1 MLAQPPVSR
10 QIALL
15 EDELGVCLFLR
26 TNKGIELTEAGQ
38 SLYVQNKHIFQSMH
52 TMIDS
57 VRTLTRGWGCLKL
70 GSIYSTISFT
80 LDFLKKYHAEYPNVE
95 YYIRMGTPWGSF
107 ERSEQWRSSRDISP
121 GTTSEISGSWERIL
135 GEETL
140 EVILTESLDPAP
152 GLDYI
157 PIERL
162 PEMSQCACCAAMTF
176 GATTIT
182 LLMSVSAM
190 VSLPMS
196 SASVM
201 IPPWLFRWYSLD
213 LELVFCSGSIEGN
226 HLSENALKTGAH
238 RQQKKIL
245 IYCEEEQHFL
255 VCRGQYPHGR
265 KGGIG
270 GQRRTNGMISQC
282 PMESGVNK
290 QIKPVIESL
299 INGVRKVWGGVW
311 GGRVVPP

>member
-1 MLAQPPVSR
+1 MNFRQLEYFTTAARLKSISKAAQELHVAQPPVSR

-38 SLYVQNKHIFQSMH
+38 SLYVQSKHIFQSMH

-57 VRTLTRGWGCLKL
+57 VRDIDQGLRGCLKL

-95 YYIRMGTPWGSF
+95 YYIRMGTPGDLLKDLSNGDLHVIF
-107 ERSEQWRSSRDISP
+107 LR

-162 PEMSQCACCAAMTF
+162 RDVPMC
-176 GATTIT
+176 
-182 LLMSVSAM
+182 LLRSD
-190 VSLPMS
+190 
-196 SASVM
+196 
-201 IPPWLFRWYSLD
+201 D
-213 LELVFCSGSIEGN
+213 LWSYN
-226 HLSENALKTGAH
+226 N
-238 RQQKKIL
+238 
-245 IYCEEEQHFL
+245 Y
-255 VCRGQYPHGR
+255 
-265 KGGIG
+265 
-270 GQRRTNGMISQC
+270 
-282 PMESGVNK
+282 
-290 QIKPVIESL
+290 L
-299 INGVRKVWGGVW
+299 INECQRNGFSPN
-311 GGRVVPP
+311 VVCQCYDTPMALQMVQSGFGISFLPPALVNIIGSHELYSKPIRGITAKIISYYDVEQQCHVLWLCQTLY

>member
-1 MLAQPPVSR
+1 MNFRQLEYFTTAARLKSISKAAQELHVAQPPVSR

-38 SLYVQNKHIFQSMH
+38 SLYVQSKHIFQSIH

-57 VRTLTRGWGCLKL
+57 VRDIDQGLRGCLKL

-95 YYIRMGTPWGSF
+95 YYIRMGTPGDLLKDLSNGDLHVIF
-107 ERSEQWRSSRDISP
+107 LR

-157 PIERL
+157 PIS
-162 PEMSQCACCAAMTF
+162 EMSQCACCAAMTF

-213 LELVFCSGSIEGN
+213 LELVFCLR
-226 HLSENALKTGAH
+226 HL
-238 RQQKKIL
+238 
-245 IYCEEEQHFL
+245 
-255 VCRGQYPHGR
+255 
-265 KGGIG
+265 
-270 GQRRTNGMISQC
+270 
-282 PMESGVNK
+282 
-290 QIKPVIESL
+290 
-299 INGVRKVWGGVW
+299 
-311 GGRVVPP
+311 

>member
-1 MLAQPPVSR
+1 MNFRQLEYFTTAARLKSISKAAQELHVAQPPVSR

-38 SLYVQNKHIFQSMH
+38 SLYVQSKHIFQSIH

-57 VRTLTRGWGCLKL
+57 VRDIDQGLRGCLKL

-95 YYIRMGTPWGSF
+95 YYIRMGTPGDLLKDLSNGDLHVIF
-107 ERSEQWRSSRDISP
+107 LR

-162 PEMSQCACCAAMTF
+162 RDVPMCLLRSDDLWSYNNYLINECQRNGFSPNVVCQCYDTPMALQMVQSGF
-176 GATTIT
+176 GI
-182 LLMSVSAM
+182 SF
-190 VSLPMS
+190 LPPALVNIIGS
-196 SASVM
+196 HE
-201 IPPWLFRWYSLD
+201 LYSKPIRGVRAD
-213 LELVFCSGSIEGN
+213 LFCSRMDG
-226 HLSENALKTGAH
+226 LT
-238 RQQKKIL
+238 
-245 IYCEEEQHFL
+245 
-255 VCRGQYPHGR
+255 
-265 KGGIG
+265 
-270 GQRRTNGMISQC
+270 
-282 PMESGVNK
+282 
-290 QIKPVIESL
+290 
-299 INGVRKVWGGVW
+299 
-311 GGRVVPP
+311 

>member
-1 MLAQPPVSR
+1 MNFRQLEYFTTAARLKSISKAAQELHVAQPPVSR

-38 SLYVQNKHIFQSMH
+38 RLYVQSKHIFQSIH

-57 VRTLTRGWGCLKL
+57 VRDIDQGLRGCLKL

-95 YYIRMGTPWGSF
+95 YYIRMGTPGDLLKDLSNGDLHVIF
-107 ERSEQWRSSRDISP
+107 LR

-162 PEMSQCACCAAMTF
+162 RDVPMCLLRSDDLWSYNNYLINECQRNGFSPNVVCQCYDTPMALQMVQSGF
-176 GATTIT
+176 GISFLPPALVNIIGSHELYSKPIRGIT
-182 LLMSVSAM
+182 AKSYPTMMWNS
-190 VSLPMS
+190 
-196 SASVM
+196 SVM
-201 IPPWLFRWYSLD
+201 YSGCVKRFID
-213 LELVFCSGSIEGN
+213 MF
-226 HLSENALKTGAH
+226 
-238 RQQKKIL
+238 
-245 IYCEEEQHFL
+245 
-255 VCRGQYPHGR
+255 GQ
-265 KGGIG
+265 
-270 GQRRTNGMISQC
+270 
-282 PMESGVNK
+282 
-290 QIKPVIESL
+290 
-299 INGVRKVWGGVW
+299 
-311 GGRVVPP
+311 

>member
-1 MLAQPPVSR
+1 MNFRQLEYFTTAARLKSISKAAQELHVAQPPVSR

-38 SLYVQNKHIFQSMH
+38 SLYVQSKHIFQSMH

-57 VRTLTRGWGCLKL
+57 VRDIDQGLRGCLKL

-95 YYIRMGTPWGSF
+95 YYIRMGTPGDLLKDLSNGDLHVIF
-107 ERSEQWRSSRDISP
+107 LR

-162 PEMSQCACCAAMTF
+162 RDVPMC
-176 GATTIT
+176 
-182 LLMSVSAM
+182 LLRSD
-190 VSLPMS
+190 
-196 SASVM
+196 
-201 IPPWLFRWYSLD
+201 D
-213 LELVFCSGSIEGN
+213 LWSYN
-226 HLSENALKTGAH
+226 N
-238 RQQKKIL
+238 
-245 IYCEEEQHFL
+245 Y
-255 VCRGQYPHGR
+255 
-265 KGGIG
+265 
-270 GQRRTNGMISQC
+270 
-282 PMESGVNK
+282 
-290 QIKPVIESL
+290 L
-299 INGVRKVWGGVW
+299 INECQRNGFSPN
-311 GGRVVPP
+311 VVCQCYDTPMALQMVQSGFGISFLPPALVNIIGSHELYSKPIRGTTASSPKSSEQYR

>member
-1 MLAQPPVSR
+1 MNFRQLEYFTTAARLKSISKAAQELHVAQPPVSR

-38 SLYVQNKHIFQSMH
+38 SLYVQSKHIFQSMH

-57 VRTLTRGWGCLKL
+57 VRDIDQGLRGCLKL

-95 YYIRMGTPWGSF
+95 YYIRMGTPGDLLKDLSNGDLHVIF
-107 ERSEQWRSSRDISP
+107 LR

-162 PEMSQCACCAAMTF
+162 RDVPMC
-176 GATTIT
+176 
-182 LLMSVSAM
+182 LLRSD
-190 VSLPMS
+190 
-196 SASVM
+196 
-201 IPPWLFRWYSLD
+201 D
-213 LELVFCSGSIEGN
+213 LWSYN
-226 HLSENALKTGAH
+226 N
-238 RQQKKIL
+238 
-245 IYCEEEQHFL
+245 Y
-255 VCRGQYPHGR
+255 
-265 KGGIG
+265 
-270 GQRRTNGMISQC
+270 
-282 PMESGVNK
+282 
-290 QIKPVIESL
+290 L
-299 INGVRKVWGGVW
+299 INECQRNGFSPN
-311 GGRVVPP
+311 VVCQCYDTPMALQMVQSGFGISFCLRHL

>member
-1 MLAQPPVSR
+1 MNFRQLEYFTTAARLKSISKAAQELHVAQPPVSR

-38 SLYVQNKHIFQSMH
+38 SLYVQSKHIFQSMH

-57 VRTLTRGWGCLKL
+57 VRDIDQGLRGCLKL

-95 YYIRMGTPWGSF
+95 YYIRMGTPGDLLKDLSNGDLHVIF
-107 ERSEQWRSSRDISP
+107 LR

-162 PEMSQCACCAAMTF
+162 RDVPMCLLRSDDLWSYNNYLINECQRNGFSPNVVCQCYDTPMALQMVQSGF
-176 GATTIT
+176 GISFLPPALVNIIGSHELYSKPIRGIT
-182 LLMSVSAM
+182 AKSYPTMMWNS
-190 VSLPMS
+190 
-196 SASVM
+196 SVM
-201 IPPWLFRWYSLD
+201 YSGCVKRFMLLTSDRIPSCLSTMICSSCSLSFSS
-213 LELVFCSGSIEGN
+213 V
-226 HLSENALKTGAH
+226 GA
-238 RQQKKIL
+238 
-245 IYCEEEQHFL
+245 
-255 VCRGQYPHGR
+255 
-265 KGGIG
+265 
-270 GQRRTNGMISQC
+270 
-282 PMESGVNK
+282 
-290 QIKPVIESL
+290 
-299 INGVRKVWGGVW
+299 
-311 GGRVVPP
+311 